1 MTAEARV
8 AFVLFF
14 FAAWCFVG
22 LIPWAVA
29 SVVARGRGAL
39 AALPLALGG
48 SCAAGVAVPLI
59 GLDNFRGF
67 VLSLGVAFV
76 AAAVGSVAGIRVAQR
91 LWPAPATGESPRG
104 RRERRNAKAR
114 IPHLGPDT

>member
-1 MTAEARV
+1 MTTEARV

-14 FAAWCFVG
+14 FVAWCFVG

-59 GLDNFRGF
+59 GFDNFRGF
-67 VLSLGVAFV
+67 MLSLGVAFV
-76 AAAVGSVAGIRVAQR
+76 AAAVGSAAGIRVARR

-104 RRERRNAKAR
+104 RAREAEREGSHPTSR
-114 IPHLGPDT
+114 T